1 MKRKWLIT
9 GAIVGLLVLVVLAA
23 TLRRGETALAV
34 TVTQVAPRSIHSSV
48 LASGQF
54 EYKEQVELR
63 PQVGGQIVALPVVA
77 GQRVKKGQVVLRID
91 PKTYQATVNQQRAN
105 VALQR
110 FSIRRAEL
118 RLANLKLEWQRKAQ
132 LFKRGLLDAN
142 SYDQLTNQYQ
152 LAQVARQSAGE
163 SLSAAAA
170 QLQYAEEQLAKT
182 VIRSPISGIVTLL
195 NLKVGESVIPG
206 TVNIP
211 GSSLMQIG
219 DPSELLAKVY
229 VDEADIAHISVGEK
243 AQVTSTAYPNQ
254 NLSGRVL
261 FVAPAATTMP
271 GQQGQGFEVK
281 IRIRNAPKLAIRPQ
295 MTCRAEIFTRSLEH
309 TLAVPVS
316 AVLFSPGGKKQ
327 KSLFSDRNAYVYID
341 QAGRTVKRKVTLGI
355 SSDTWQEIKS
365 GLKTGERVITGPYE
379 TLHTLAPDVRVKTRA
394 ATGKP
399 AGE

>member
-9 GAIVGLLVLVVLAA
+9 GAIVGLLILVVVAA
-23 TLRRGETALAV
+23 TLRRGETALVV
-34 TVTQVAPRSIHSSV
+34 TVTQVAPRSIRSSV

-91 PKTYQATVNQQRAN
+91 PKTYQATVDQQRAN

-110 FSIRRAEL
+110 FSIRQAEL
-118 RLANLKLEWQRKAQ
+118 RLANLKLEWQRKTQ

-152 LAQVARQSAGE
+152 LAQVALQSTRE

-182 VIRSPISGIVTLL
+182 IIRSPIDGIVTLL

-254 NLSGRVL
+254 NLSGRVR
-261 FVAPAATTMP
+261 FVAPAAITMP

-281 IRIRNAPKLAIRPQ
+281 IQIRNTPKLAIRPQ

-316 AVLFSPGGKKQ
+316 AVLFSQRSKKQ

-341 QAGRTVKRKVTLGI
+341 QAGRAVKRKVTLGI
-355 SSDTWQEIKS
+355 SNDTWQEIKS

-394 ATGKP
+394 ATRE
-399 AGE
+399 ARR